1 MNSRVSFSISTISSI
16 SSTVQPPWEMGK
28 GAYRTGGRNGT
39 KIINEKGDRVKD
51 IGYEL
56 QFMSLADL
64 ENFLEQKELEE
75 CKKDSEEFLKNK
87 KVKGE

>member
-1 MNSRVSFSISTISSI
+1 M
-16 SSTVQPPWEMGK
+16 
-28 GAYRTGGRNGT
+28 
-39 KIINEKGDRVKD
+39 KD